1 MKTCNINSS
10 LFDSDRLDGGQL
22 EFSLNLEMLKSAADA
37 DKDKEIRLDNG
48 NGESGKGRRR
58 LFAKLGANN
67 CRQQSAQPQPQRN
80 RSLMFRPILD
90 VAGVG
95 ALIDTITR
103 RDEEQAASE
112 LATAAE
118 TTKPR
123 VFLGSLRRGGG
134 GKAYG
139 AQVRKAPMQIQLQ
152 QTISPPGNVLAASNL
167 TSKKAVAASEALDD
181 EGPGIALSLKSS
193 RSRRFLLHTPLGEYE
208 VERTLGQG
216 SYGKVKLMRS
226 ALTGERVAV
235 KIIRRFAPH
244 KRRRGHAEY
253 RKARTLDRRVVRE
266 ANLASILGGRHPGIV
281 PLTDFRVTDTH
292 FYLFYAF
299 VEGETLAER
308 IGSSGLSE
316 TEARGIFRGVA
327 EAIAFCHAH
336 SVIHR
341 DIKLENVMVARGSGQ
356 ARLIDFGL
364 ANFFD
369 GASLMETFC
378 GSLPYTAPEI
388 LRGDAYV
395 GPEVDVWSLGVLLY
409 VTLCGRFPFEDP
421 AQPRNYD
428 RIMAADYA
436 LRADMSAPLR
446 DLLARMLEPAVA
458 RRIAMADILTHPWVA
473 DGAPAGAPAPPAHGP
488 RLSRRC
494 LPLPGP
500 RVDMAAVRETA
511 VCLDRSADDVTRI
524 LETAM
529 ARGAVRRRGAH
540 TIVDVP
546 NSPVVSVYALVLHQ
560 MRRRRQRQGYIGG
573 VPPASS
579 LAARA
584 TGTTITATTSSTLAV
599 SGAASM
605 PLLPLRSGG
614 RSRITASPL
623 RAIGAMDDVQ
633 RRIALPAA
641 LAGAAP
647 FDVMERLSAL
657 LALHEI
663 AHTYVEPRVG
673 SAEHNGYSSGV
684 VATAATTATGS
695 NWSWTLS
702 WMDGDCSIEED
713 SEHGSSNNDDDNT
726 NINIALNIDND
737 DGHAAAS
744 NKHDAR
750 RWSSRLYRMLS
761 RSQPLGKNA
770 DGCNGSKNQANMQKP
785 APSQPD
791 QPNTAVPS
799 SSSSSA
805 ANAANAAVA
814 ADDSAC
820 VAVKHTTCVLLAQ
833 YSPSLSRSREAE
845 ILEYYSCSVRIE
857 LVRVAAGPASLRR
870 RYALLVDRMAG
881 HKGKFALFR
890 TFLQR
895 MASEI

>member
-37 DKDKEIRLDNG
+37 DKTSEIRLDNG
-48 NGESGKGRRR
+48 NGELVKGRHR

-67 CRQQSAQPQPQRN
+67 CKQQSAQPQRN

-95 ALIDTITR
+95 ALIDTIAR

-112 LATAAE
+112 VAAE
-118 TTKPR
+118 PTKPR

-152 QTISPPGNVLAASNL
+152 QTAPPPGDVLAASNIA
-167 TSKKAVAASEALDD
+167 SKKATASEALND

-226 ALTGERVAV
+226 ALTSERVAV

-458 RRIAMADILTHPWVA
+458 RRIAMVDILTHPWVA
-473 DGAPAGAPAPPAHGP
+473 DGVPAGAPVPPAHGP

-511 VCLDRSADDVTRI
+511 VCLDRSTDEVARI

-573 VPPASS
+573 VPPSS
-579 LAARA
+579 SMAARA
-584 TGTTITATTSSTLAV
+584 AAATTTATTSSTLAV

-605 PLLPLRSGG
+605 PLLPLQSGG

-647 FDVMERLSAL
+647 FDVMERLSVL

-673 SAEHNGYSSGV
+673 SAEHNRHSSGV

-702 WMDGDCSIEED
+702 WMDGDCSIEDD
-713 SEHGSSNNDDDNT
+713 SEHGSNNDDDNT
-726 NINIALNIDND
+726 NINIDLNVDND

-744 NKHDAR
+744 SKHDAR

-761 RSQPLGKNA
+761 RSQPFGKNA
-770 DGCNGSKNQANMQKP
+770 DGCNGSKKPVNMQKP
-785 APSQPD
+785 APLQPD

-805 ANAANAAVA
+805 AAAAVA
-814 ADDSAC
+814 ANDSAC